1 MQVKRLHTPL
11 TAEQLDKLNVKDY
24 VLFTGELYTM
34 RDQAHKRLFELYTK
48 AKKMPVDVR
57 NAVIYYCG
65 PTPAQPSR
73 VIGSCG
79 PTSSE
84 RMDEYTS
91 FMLDRGAKVFIGK
104 GERKPELVQ
113 YFHTKK
119 AVYLLAI
126 GGAGSYYSRRVLKQE
141 PVYFQELGPE
151 AVCKLT
157 VKDFPAIVGIDSHG
171 KYIYP
176 FGRKPRR

>member
-1 MQVKRLHTPL
+1 MHTKILKTPL
-11 TAEQLDKLNVKDY
+11 TDEQLNKLKVKDY

-34 RDQAHKRLFELYTK
+34 RDQAHKRLFELHIK
-48 AKKMPVDVR
+48 GKKMPVDVR

-65 PTPAQPSR
+65 PTPAQPSQ

-91 FMLDRGAKVFIGK
+91 FMIDRGARVFIGK
-104 GERKPELVQ
+104 GERKPELVH
-113 YFHTKK
+113 YFRKK
-119 AVYLLAI
+119 RAVYLLAI
-126 GGAGSYYSRRVLKQE
+126 GGAGSYYSQRVLKQE

-151 AVCKLT
+151 AMYKLT
-157 VKDFPAIVGIDSHG
+157 VKDFPAVVGIDSRG
-171 KYIYP
+171 KYIYD
-176 FGRKPRR
+176 R